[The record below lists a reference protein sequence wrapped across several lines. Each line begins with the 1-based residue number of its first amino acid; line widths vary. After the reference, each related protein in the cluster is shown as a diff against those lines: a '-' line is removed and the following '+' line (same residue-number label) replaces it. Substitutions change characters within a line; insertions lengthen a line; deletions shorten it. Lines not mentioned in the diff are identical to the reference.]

1 MQINGYGKVQQNRY
15 RKLKRR
21 LTGLIIILIVA
32 IITVALVGIFAS
44 DSKIYQD
51 RITILEENHALK
63 EQAESLQAQVDE
75 LEKKVGELEGTV
87 AEKDEYI
94 ASIPTTSPTEPAD
107 SEATTSPTPTQRTN
121 SVSPRE

>member
-75 LEKKVGELEGTV
+75 LEKKVSELEGTV
-87 AEKDEYI
+87 AERDEYI
-94 ASIPTTSPTEPAD
+94 SSIPTTAPTAPAEDEPTASPEATQHAD
-107 SEATTSPTPTQRTN
+107 SL
-121 SVSPRE
+121 SPRE